1 MDASSF
7 RSTGIKMTIDNPD
20 DFCSFKGKDI
30 DFEDEKYDPF
40 PVYRFKPV
48 AMNMLKHCIVP
59 SRLDNLVENL
69 EYIGSRKMANVEELE
84 LAESTLSF
92 FTNEFPRYWLK
103 KGSEALLTSVP
114 EILVS
119 MQDPKPVGGESPL
132 SIPFLTESI
141 RGDERKVAILVAP
154 QCFEKNPDFP
164 DKQMLN

>member
-59 SRLDNLVENL
+59 SRLDNLVANL
-69 EYIGSRKMANVEELE
+69 EYIGSRKNGQCRRTRTCRIDL
-84 LAESTLSF
+84 
-92 FTNEFPRYWLK
+92 
-103 KGSEALLTSVP
+103 
-114 EILVS
+114 ILFH
-119 MQDPKPVGGESPL
+119 E
-132 SIPFLTESI
+132 
-141 RGDERKVAILVAP
+141 
-154 QCFEKNPDFP
+154 
-164 DKQMLN
+164 

>member
-59 SRLDNLVENL
+59 SRLDNLVANL

-84 LAESTLSF
+84 LAE
-92 FTNEFPRYWLK
+92 FTAKYLQGDKP
-103 KGSEALLTSVP
+103 KGN
-114 EILVS
+114 I
-119 MQDPKPVGGESPL
+119 K
-132 SIPFLTESI
+132 
-141 RGDERKVAILVAP
+141 RKAVR
-154 QCFEKNPDFP
+154 
-164 DKQMLN
+164 